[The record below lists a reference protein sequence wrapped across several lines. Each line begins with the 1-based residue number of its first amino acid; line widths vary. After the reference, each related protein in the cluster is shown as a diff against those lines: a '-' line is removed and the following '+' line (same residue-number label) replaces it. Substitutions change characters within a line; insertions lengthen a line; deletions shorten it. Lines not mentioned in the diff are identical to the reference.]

1 MIVNPNEMGGR
12 QLDADVRARMVYV
25 VHVPQGYT
33 ARFDRK
39 GVSPLPEETEKQ
51 SPPEKR
57 ASSVEGKGTD
67 GEGDVDTH
75 LHFSS
80 THSLPSPT

>member
-1 MIVNPNEMGGR
+1 MIVYPNEMGGR
-12 QLDADVRARMVYV
+12 QLNADARMVYV

-39 GVSPLPEETEKQ
+39 GVSPLPEEMEKQ

-57 ASSVEGKGTD
+57 ASSAEGKGKD
-67 GEGDVDTH
+67 GGGDVDTH

-80 THSLPSPT
+80 TRSLPSPT

>member
-12 QLDADVRARMVYV
+12 QLNADVRMVYV

-39 GVSPLPEETEKQ
+39 GVSPLPEEMEKP
-51 SPPEKR
+51 SPLEKT
-57 ASSVEGKGTD
+57 APSAEEKGKD
-67 GEGDVDTH
+67 GGGDVDTH

-80 THSLPSPT
+80 TRSLPSPT